1 MKAHTRIKLH
11 FGKII
16 RQLRIEKGDSQY
28 VVGYHCDLERAYI
41 SRLERGISE
50 PSITT
55 IFKIAAYFGLTPG
68 ELTDRVYALNKRSK
82 K

>member
-1 MKAHTRIKLH
+1 MKVTPRIKQN

-16 RQLRIEKGDSQY
+16 GQLRAEKGDSQQ
-28 VVGYHCDLERAYI
+28 VVAYNCDLERAYI

-55 IFKIAAYFGLTPG
+55 IFKIAEYFDLTPG
-68 ELTDRVYALNKRSK
+68 ELTDRVYSLGRKGK